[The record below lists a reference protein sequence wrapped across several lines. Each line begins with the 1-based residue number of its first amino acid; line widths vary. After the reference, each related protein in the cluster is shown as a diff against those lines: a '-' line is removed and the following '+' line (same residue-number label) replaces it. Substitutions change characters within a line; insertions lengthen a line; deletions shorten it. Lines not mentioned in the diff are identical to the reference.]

1 MGINSKVTSLAL
13 LRGIA
18 VLAVCFCHFG
28 KPVSTGT
35 VFPEFFKLLGEYGKY
50 GVHIFFVISGF
61 VIPFSLDKAKY
72 TIKDYFLF
80 LYKRLLRLHPPY
92 IAGLVFTLIIAAA
105 SYHSRHLPN
114 PETPMTIFKSLFYM
128 HAPYDNPVFWTL
140 KIEAEYYIFVGIFFA
155 LLTKFPKP
163 ALIIGIPAL
172 ALLSLTPITEYIGLF
187 SFITFFLIGT
197 VGYLI
202 YVKAGNIIV
211 EYLVLLALVTF
222 SFFHFEL
229 PASIVSSL
237 TVLCILYFKRPVS
250 SVLEFP
256 GEISYSIYLIHFP
269 LGVKLINL
277 LQRHVGLSYY
287 WVIFFV
293 ALVVCFI
300 FAYVFWQFIE
310 KPSAKLSNGVRYGK
324 AKVNFENFSLKS

>member
-1 MGINSKVTSLAL
+1 MATNSKVTSLAL

-28 KPVSTGT
+28 KPVSTGSI
-35 VFPEFFKLLGEYGKY
+35 FPEFFRWLGEYGKY

-61 VIPFSLDKAKY
+61 VIPFSLHKAKY
-72 TIKDYFLF
+72 TIRDYFLF

-92 IAGLVFTLIIAAA
+92 IAGLIFTLIIAAA
-105 SYHSRHLPN
+105 SYHSRHLTN

-140 KIEAEYYIFVGIFFA
+140 KIEAEYYIFIGIFFA
-155 LLTKFPKP
+155 LLTKFPKT
-163 ALIIGIPAL
+163 ALIIGIPLL
-172 ALLSLTPITEYIGLF
+172 ALLSITPITQYIGLF

-202 YVKAGNIIV
+202 YVKVENRIS
-211 EYLVLLALVTF
+211 EYLVLAALVIF
-222 SFFHFEL
+222 SFLHFEL
-229 PASIVSSL
+229 AASIISLL
-237 TVLCILYFKRPVS
+237 TVLCILYFKKPVS
-250 SVLEFP
+250 HVLEFP

-269 LGVKLINL
+269 LGIKLINL
-277 LQRHVGLSYY
+277 LQRHVGPSYY
-287 WVIFFV
+287 WVLFFV

-300 FAYVFWQFIE
+300 CAYAFWQFIE
-310 KPSAKLSNGVRYGK
+310 KPSARLSNSVRYGK
-324 AKVNFENFSLKS
+324 AKASFENFSLKS